1 MQVGLRLC
9 RPPSVWIYCFVSVR
23 VHNSVLATDRG
34 AASCVTD
41 ANRRSRL
48 VARAADLAQGGGGDL
63 DLDCIAGS
71 QFSFVLTVTRPGKTD
86 DFLSA
91 SNLDARESCLVA

>member
-48 VARAADLAQGGGGDL
+48 VARAVDLAQGGGDL
-63 DLDCIAGS
+63 DLDCRFAAFFCFDGH
-71 QFSFVLTVTRPGKTD
+71 QT
-86 DFLSA
+86 
-91 SNLDARESCLVA
+91 E